1 MALTSYDDLQAS
13 MSKFLKRNDLSA
25 LLPDFIM
32 LAEQH
37 FDRKIKTRAR
47 RATFSSTPTKHDIAL
62 PSDWGRVIHA
72 RYGHHPVDF
81 YPPSYDEK
89 LIYRGYQILGNTL
102 RLRVPQLGEKLV
114 LEYFVVI
121 EPLSESNQS
130 NWLLE
135 DAPDIYL
142 AGCLHEA
149 FSYIRDDDRSAFWM
163 NKRDMAIQEFI
174 DEDAES
180 KTPTEQPLVM
190 RGS

>member
-1 MALTSYDDLQAS
+1 MATGVASWSTTAANNATADANVNWAEGQAPSTVNNSARAEMASVALYRDDVEGSLVTGGTSTAYTATSSQGFAS
-13 MSKFLKRNDLSA
+13 LAA
-25 LLPDFIM
+25 LD
-32 LAEQH
+32 
-37 FDRKIKTRAR
+37 
-47 RATFSSTPTKHDIAL
+47 
-62 PSDWGRVIHA
+62 
-72 RYGHHPVDF
+72 
-81 YPPSYDEK
+81 
-89 LIYRGYQILGNTL
+89 GNML

-121 EPLSESNQS
+121 EPLSESNRS

-149 FSYIRDDDRSAFWM
+149 FSYIRDDDRTAFWM
-163 NKRDMAIQEFI
+163 NKRDMTIQEFI

-190 RGS
+190 RNS